1 MTQQVATTEKPESDQ
16 VFRAIGLLTRM
27 LHDALRELGV
37 NNGLHEAMHSIP
49 DAKARMEYIG
59 KMSGEAADKVISQVE
74 AGKSRQQALAKL
86 ADGAELALK
95 KDPVQ
100 AVATGGVLQFI
111 EKVRASSHDTDK
123 LFTEILLA
131 QSFHDLTTQAMGK
144 VLATTTKLEQELVK
158 LLVEVSPHDAP
169 AAPRVAAGPT
179 GPSIDKTD
187 PGVVTSQSQVDD
199 LLESLG
205 F

>member
-1 MTQQVATTEKPESDQ
+1 MTLPFVNPEKANSEQ
-16 VFRAIGLLTRM
+16 VFRAIGLITRM
-27 LHDALRELGV
+27 LHDAMRELGV
-37 NNGLHEAMHSIP
+37 NNGLQEAVHSIP
-49 DAKARMEYIG
+49 DARARMEYIG

-74 AGKSRQQALAKL
+74 AGKERQLALAKL
-86 ADGAELALK
+86 ADAAEAALK

-111 EKVRASSHDTDK
+111 EKARASTHDTDK

-131 QSFHDLTTQAMGK
+131 QSFHDLTTQAMSK

-169 AAPRVAAGPT
+169 VAARVATGPT